1 MLSPRLPLK
10 QLAVVC
16 RSLSTSLHAG
26 VPIVRSFATA
36 GKKASDPRLRAAM
49 QDITTRLESGE
60 DVATALRAQGGQ
72 FPPLMVDMVHVAEHS
87 GALPEVLRSLAEHYE
102 NNLRLRKD
110 FIGQITL
117 PLIQLVAAIL
127 IIALLLWLLGMI
139 ASSQGGEPLDVLGW
153 GLTGTAGA
161 ITWLSGWA
169 MGIVG
174 AFVLYKLAT
183 QSLSGKATV
192 HRFLLRLP
200 VIGTCMQSFAIARFS
215 WAYHLTQEAGL
226 PVKESIDASLK
237 ATANG
242 AFIQAAP
249 AMVSDIMEG
258 HELTDAMA
266 HTDLF
271 PEDYLQIVHTGETTG
286 TVPEQLARMS
296 DHFEDQARRSL
307 RALASALGWLV
318 WLGVAVF
325 IVFVIFSIA
334 MWYVG
339 MLNDALQDI

>member
-1 MLSPRLPLK
+1 MFTPRIPLK
-10 QLAVVC
+10 QLAIVC

-26 VPIVRSFATA
+26 VPILKAFKTA
-36 GKKASDPRLRAAM
+36 GKKTSASKLRESM
-49 QDITTRLESGE
+49 EDITQRLESGE
-60 DVATALRAQGGQ
+60 EVSTALRAQGGQ

-117 PLIQLVAAIL
+117 PLIQLVAAVF
-127 IIALLLWLLGMI
+127 IIAFMIWILGLI
-139 ASSQGGEPLDVLGW
+139 AMTQGTKPIDVLGW

-161 ITWLSGWA
+161 MTWLSGWA
-169 MGIVG
+169 IGIVSV
-174 AFVLYKLAT
+174 FVIYKLVT
-183 QSLSGKATV
+183 QSLAGKAAV
-192 HRFLLRLP
+192 HRFLMKLP

-226 PVKESIDASLK
+226 PVKESLDASLR

-242 AFIQAAP
+242 AFIAAAP
-249 AMVSDIMEG
+249 AIIGDVMEG
-258 HELTDAMA
+258 QDLSDALA
-266 HTDLF
+266 LSGLF
-271 PEDYLQIVHTGETTG
+271 PDDYLQIVHTGEETG

-296 DHFEDQARRSL
+296 EHFEDQARRSL
-307 RALASALGWLV
+307 RALATALGWAV
-318 WLGVAVF
+318 WAGVAVF
-325 IVFVIFSIA
+325 VIYVIFSIA

-339 MLNDALQDI
+339 LINDALQGF

>member
-1 MLSPRLPLK
+1 MFSPRIPLK
-10 QLAVVC
+10 QLAIVC
-16 RSLSTSLHAG
+16 RSLATSLQAG
-26 VPIVRSFATA
+26 VPILKAFDTA
-36 GKKASDPRLRAAM
+36 GRKSSDSGLRGAM
-49 QDITTRLESGE
+49 ADIRTRLESGE

-72 FPPLMVDMVHVAEHS
+72 FPPLMIDMVHVAEQS
-87 GALPEVLRSLAEHYE
+87 GALPEVLRSLADHYE

-110 FIGQITL
+110 FISQITL
-117 PLIQLVAAIL
+117 PLLQLVAAIL
-127 IIALLLWLLGMI
+127 IIALLLFVLGMV
-139 ASSQGGEPLDVLGW
+139 AASQGGQPLDVLGW
-153 GLTGTAGA
+153 GLTGASGA
-161 ITWLSGWA
+161 ITWLTGWA

-174 AFVLYKLAT
+174 AFVVYKLLT
-183 QSLSGKATV
+183 RSLSGKAAV
-192 HRFLLRLP
+192 HRFLMRLP

-226 PVKESIDASLK
+226 PVKESLDASLR

-242 AFIQAAP
+242 AFIAAAP
-249 AMVSDIMEG
+249 AMVGDIMEG

-266 HTDLF
+266 RTGLF

-318 WLGVAVF
+318 WAAVAAF

-339 MLNDALQDI
+339 MLDDALRQM